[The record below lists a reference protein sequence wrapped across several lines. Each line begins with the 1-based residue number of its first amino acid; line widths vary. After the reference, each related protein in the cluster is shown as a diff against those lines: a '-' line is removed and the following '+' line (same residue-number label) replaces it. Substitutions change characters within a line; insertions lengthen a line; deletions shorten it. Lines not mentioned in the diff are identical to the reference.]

1 MLSKFIVNLQCLVTP
16 PPLPPPKKKEEKKGI
31 EIHIHMKKSYILYIN
46 FSVNV

>member
-31 EIHIHMKKSYILYIN
+31 ELHIHMKKKLYFIH
-46 FSVNV
+46 